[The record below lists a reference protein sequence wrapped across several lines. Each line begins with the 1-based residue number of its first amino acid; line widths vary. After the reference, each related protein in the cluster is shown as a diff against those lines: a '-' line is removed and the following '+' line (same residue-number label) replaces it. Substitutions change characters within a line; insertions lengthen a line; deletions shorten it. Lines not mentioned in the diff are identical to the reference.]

1 MFFTPFA
8 RIIACN
14 LLQRY
19 CALTLRIF
27 VNAVFCVF
35 CFSIELAD

>member
-1 MFFTPFA
+1 MFVAPFV

-14 LLQRY
+14 LLQHY

-27 VNAVFCVF
+27 VNAVFRIL